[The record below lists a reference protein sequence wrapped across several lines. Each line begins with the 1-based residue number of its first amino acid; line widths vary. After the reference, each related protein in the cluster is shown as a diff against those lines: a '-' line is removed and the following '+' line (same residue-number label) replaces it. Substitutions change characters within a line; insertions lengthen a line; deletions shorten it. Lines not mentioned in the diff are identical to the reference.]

1 MRVIGFEF
9 AVADPMAAGDTCH
22 KASDRRRRDCPVSP
36 LGDMLSKH
44 DGSSDD
50 QSHGSDSQCT
60 DSDGY
65 YGHHDADDYS
75 YSSRDGYSWQA
86 YGCES
91 QLVAAAAVA
100 APMDVDAAPFYPTST
115 PTVSITTSVSV
126 ARSTSSTSS
135 EPIPIPKKP
144 KPPKT
149 KKYDEPKNL
158 KRVPEPPMVKAVTAP
173 AVVEEVYAEYDRLKQ
188 IAEEDEM
195 YQQMMAAQGQKPRR
209 RLKSTTNTVKPHD
222 PPQLLSLCVA
232 SAVYLLGRVLTCVA
246 VGLQGMDLGTEM
258 DKLSWRTVYTYMQ
271 SDELP
276 LWAATNSACHCK

>member
-1 MRVIGFEF
+1 MTMRVIGFEF
-9 AVADPMAAGDTCH
+9 AVNDTVDDGSQGRH
-22 KASDRRRRDCPVSP
+22 KPDRRRRDCPVSP

-44 DGSSDD
+44 EGSSDD

-75 YSSRDGYSWQA
+75 YGSHNGYSWQA
-86 YGCES
+86 VGYTE
-91 QLVAAAAVA
+91 LPMVVAATTT
-100 APMDVDAAPFYPTST
+100 MDVDAAPFYPTT
-115 PTVSITTSVSV
+115 PQPTVTVTTSVSV
-126 ARSTSSTSS
+126 VKATSSTSS

-144 KPPKT
+144 KSPKT
-149 KKYDEPKNL
+149 KKVDEPKNL

-188 IAEEDEM
+188 IAQEDEL
-195 YQQMMAAQGQKPRR
+195 YEKMMASQGQKPRR
-209 RLKSTTNTVKPHD
+209 RLKSTTNT
-222 PPQLLSLCVA
+222 
-232 SAVYLLGRVLTCVA
+232 
-246 VGLQGMDLGTEM
+246 GMDLGTEM
-258 DKLSWRTVYTYMQ
+258 DKLSWRTVYAYMQ